1 MYPDLDRIRH
11 RESMTAYWLSWL
23 LQRYRDCKATTKLW
37 NGLPALFAHLP
48 SCKERARVLGQ
59 TIQSSGPGCG
69 LGARIDDDS
78 QHGEVTLNVDL
89 LKLSPR
95 RSTNA
100 TIND

>member
-48 SCKERARVLGQ
+48 SCKERARVLRQ
-59 TIQSSGPGCG
+59 QSDWQSCEPVFWDKLFSRVALDVDWEQG
-69 LGARIDDDS
+69 LMPIANMER
-78 QHGEVTLNVDL
+78 
-89 LKLSPR
+89 
-95 RSTNA
+95 
-100 TIND
+100 